1 MTGAGSPARGRPEAD
16 PSPASKVSQGF
27 VYYDQVAERYEE
39 GRALPAEVLARW
51 GDAVRPYLPSGSRR
65 VLDLGAGTGIFARA
79 WLRWTSATVIAVEPS
94 VAMIRAGNACD
105 PAARL
110 VRGVAEAT
118 PLRDARADVV

>member
-1 MTGAGSPARGRPEAD
+1 MGS
-16 PSPASKVSQGF
+16 GF
-27 VYYDQVAERYEE
+27 VDYEQVADRYVEC
-39 GRALPAEVLARW
+39 RSLPHEVLARW

-65 VLDLGAGTGIFARA
+65 VLDLGAGTGIFSRG
-79 WLRWTSATVIAVEPS
+79 WPRWTSATVIAVEPS